1 MNWKN
6 FTRVLMPFVL
16 VCLMQFFTYWGN
28 QWYAEANGVVGIDL
42 SVIFPNFNQAVP
54 FWSYSI
60 YPYVLSYPFWV
71 FTFFYVGYRSKHNM
85 YLLVSLVLV
94 TFTVCGLVY
103 FFYQTDV
110 EMWRVSSG
118 LFSIQDPNFT
128 ERLVLKIYASAG
140 PRNAMPSMHCLM
152 SWLCIIGARIDKKMP
167 LPAKIFIW
175 VMGITICIS
184 TQTLKQHYI
193 IDLITGVAL
202 AEAAY
207 WIFRKSSLTGKLES
221 FFTKLN
227 IKMKL
232 E

>member
-1 MNWKN
+1 MDLKKIK
-6 FTRVLMPFVL
+6 RSLMPFFL
-16 VCLMQFFTYWGN
+16 VCIMLLITYLGN
-28 QWYAEANGVVGIDL
+28 QWYSAAMGVVGVDL
-42 SVIFPNFNQAVP
+42 SIIFWKFNMAVP
-54 FWSYSI
+54 FWSYSV

-85 YLLVSLVLV
+85 YVLLTLVLV
-94 TFTVCGLVY
+94 TFIICGLVY

-110 EMWRVSSG
+110 ENWRISSG
-118 LFSIQDPNFT
+118 LFAVSDPSFT
-128 ERLVLKIYASAG
+128 ERLVLSLYASAG

-175 VMGITICIS
+175 AMGIAICIS

-193 IDLITGVAL
+193 IDLITGIAL

-207 WIFRKSSLTGKLES
+207 WIFRKSSFVEKLEN
-221 FFTKLN
+221 FFTKINLRL
-227 IKMKL
+227 KL